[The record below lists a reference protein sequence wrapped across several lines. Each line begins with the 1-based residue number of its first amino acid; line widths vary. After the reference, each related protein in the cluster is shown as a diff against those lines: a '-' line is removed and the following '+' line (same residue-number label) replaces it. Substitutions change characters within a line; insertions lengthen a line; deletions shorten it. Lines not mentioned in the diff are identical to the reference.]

1 MEGIIW
7 LLVLALIV
15 WASVKV
21 FSVPDTKRDIRPPS
35 WEQDHRDSW
44 DDTDR
49 HVAVDE
55 GLRLSRIFTSMS
67 DEDRE
72 EWAVSAQLH
81 ESYRLAAPTCIA
93 PWDEDRSWGDCVPG
107 KHPEGK
113 CVEVEI
119 RRKDGSTPTR
129 ELGVMFSIAYELDRK
144 QGWMSICTL
153 LDQHGVGAS
162 AP

>member
-7 LLVLALIV
+7 LLVLAFIV
-15 WASVKV
+15 WASVEV
-21 FSVPDTKRDIRPPS
+21 FSTPDTKRDIGPPS
-35 WEQDHRDSW
+35 WGQDHRDSS

-49 HVAVDE
+49 HVAIDE
-55 GLRLSRIFTSMS
+55 GLRLRRIFRSMS

-72 EWAVSAQLH
+72 EWAVLAQLH
-81 ESYRLAAPTCIA
+81 ESYRLAAPTYIA

-113 CVEVEI
+113 CMEVEI
-119 RRKDGSTPTR
+119 RRKDGSTPTK
-129 ELGVMFSIAYELDRK
+129 EVGVMFSIANELDRK
-144 QGWMSICTL
+144 QDWMSICTL